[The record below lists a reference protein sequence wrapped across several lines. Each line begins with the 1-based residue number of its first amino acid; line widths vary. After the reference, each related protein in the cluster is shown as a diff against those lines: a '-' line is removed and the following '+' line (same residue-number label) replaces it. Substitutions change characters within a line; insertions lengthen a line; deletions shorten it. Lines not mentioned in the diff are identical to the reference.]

1 MRVAAVQ
8 LNSTNDK
15 DRNLETARRLVR
27 EAAAAG
33 AELVALPEKWNLLA
47 PPAELEAGAE
57 ELDGGVS
64 TEAARG
70 WAREHGIHV
79 LAGSIGERVAGADR
93 LFNTSALIDPSGGLI
108 AVYRKIHMF
117 DVEVGG
123 VTYRE
128 SEAEQPGDEIVTAAA
143 GAVEVGLTVCYD
155 LRFPELYRIL
165 AVRGARLI
173 TVPSAFT
180 LATGRD
186 HWEVLLRARAIEN
199 QAFVLAPNQV
209 GGGPAPLRVLR
220 PFDDRRSM
228 GGRAR
233 PGRRPRGGDRRRLG
247 SRAPDGDPGVAAV
260 AGQPAPRGL
269 PLARPVGR
277 RLVMA
282 KAPPVDRRRQ
292 ILDAAIRVFAR
303 QGFHACRVSDIARE
317 AGVAYG
323 LVYHYF
329 NSKDQVLN
337 ELFVERWSLLLA
349 AIEEVDSRPIP
360 PREKLDAVAGFII
373 DSYRHDPELMK
384 VIIVEVTRAANSFG
398 RTPPPG
404 DQPGLRPDREDR
416 PRRAGGRRF
425 PRRRR
430 SDVRVDVVLRRDR
443 AAALRLGVRADPR
456 RRAGLR
462 ARPCDGR
469 GHDLRRARE
478 GRFERRHL
486 TARAGWFTARVA
498 PGRRRTH
505 SMNNEIVKRLMWTG
519 LVAGV
524 GALASVVSMRI
535 STLIWQRVFGEDP
548 PE

>member
-33 AELVALPEKWNLLA
+33 AELVALPEKWNMLA

-57 ELDGGVS
+57 ELEGGVS

-93 LFNTSALIDPSGGLI
+93 LFNTSALIDPSGALI

-143 GAVEVGLTVCYD
+143 GAVEVGLSVCYD

-209 GGGPAPLRVLR
+209 GEAPPHYVSYG
-220 PFDDRRSM
+220 RSM
-228 GGRAR
+228 IV
-233 PGRRPRGGDRRRLG
+233 
-247 SRAPDGDPGVAAV
+247 DPWGVVLAQAA
-260 AGQPAPRGL
+260 
-269 PLARPVGR
+269 
-277 RLVMA
+277 
-282 KAPPVDRRRQ
+282 
-292 ILDAAIRVFAR
+292 
-303 QGFHACRVSDIARE
+303 
-317 AGVAYG
+317 
-323 LVYHYF
+323 
-329 NSKDQVLN
+329 
-337 ELFVERWSLLLA
+337 
-349 AIEEVDSRPIP
+349 
-360 PREKLDAVAGFII
+360 
-373 DSYRHDPELMK
+373 
-384 VIIVEVTRAANSFG
+384 
-398 RTPPPG
+398 
-404 DQPGLRPDREDR
+404 DRENVIVADLDLER
-416 PRRAGGRRF
+416 Q
-425 PRRRR
+425 
-430 SDVRVDVVLRRDR
+430 
-443 AAALRLGVRADPR
+443 AALRESLPSLANR
-456 RRAGLR
+456 RPEAYRW
-462 ARPCDGR
+462 P
-469 GHDLRRARE
+469 DL
-478 GRFERRHL
+478 
-486 TARAGWFTARVA
+486 
-498 PGRRRTH
+498 
-505 SMNNEIVKRLMWTG
+505 S
-519 LVAGV
+519 GV
-524 GALASVVSMRI
+524 GS
-535 STLIWQRVFGEDP
+535 
-548 PE
+548 